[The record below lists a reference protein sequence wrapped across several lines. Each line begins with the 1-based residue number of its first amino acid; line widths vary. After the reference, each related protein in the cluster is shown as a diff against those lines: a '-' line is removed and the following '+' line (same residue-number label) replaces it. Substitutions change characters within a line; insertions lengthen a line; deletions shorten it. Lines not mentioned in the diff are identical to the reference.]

1 MTFGL
6 DPKQVVPYEELLIPQ
21 KKVDLVMH
29 LIYVLMKGEKYEKCS
44 I

>member
-1 MTFGL
+1 MAIGL
-6 DPKQVVPYEELLIPQ
+6 DPKRVVPFEELLIPQ
-21 KKVDLVMH
+21 KKVALVIY